1 MGQQNGRYVLDN
13 KDVQWFANSTEM
25 TEDDVV
31 ERYERF
37 VKHHPTGTIPKTEF
51 ISMLQ
56 SSYKAS
62 KRKSKMQALGFEN
75 YTYKTYDVNGDG
87 CIDFKE
93 FLWVMYTL
101 SDETPRHKLELIF
114 KTFDTNRDGFL
125 YHDDVKKVVK
135 DFFLLLSKFKQ
146 IEYDIQICYIL
157 HLILE

>member
-13 KDVQWFANSTEM
+13 KDVQWFANRTEM

-37 VKHHPTGTIPKTEF
+37 VKHHPNGTIPKTEF
-51 ISMLQ
+51 INLLE

-62 KRKSKMQALGFEN
+62 KRKSKVQAQGFEN
-75 YTYKTYDVNGDG
+75 YTFKTYDVNGDG

-101 SDETPRHKLELIF
+101 SDDTPRHKLELIF
-114 KTFDTNRDGFL
+114 KTFDTNHDGFL
-125 YHDDVKKVVK
+125 YHADVKKVVK
-135 DFFLLLSKFKQ
+135 DFFLLMSKFWQ
-146 IEYDIQICYIL
+146 IKHKIPICSIL
-157 HLILE
+157 